1 MSGLTLRM
9 KTTILT
15 TSLGLGAVGV
25 FGAFAAHSDIL
36 AIAPAW
42 VAMFASISEDAGV
55 HVDRDKLLKIATGVL
70 LGVGGLLGG
79 MKMANTY
86 FAYTGIGTIPAV
98 VANAGMNAVATWL
111 AGRAWGHIVLE
122 EDLEQSVE
130 NLVRAMMA
138 SIGVALPGRG

>member
-1 MSGLTLRM
+1 
-9 KTTILT
+9 
-15 TSLGLGAVGV
+15 
-25 FGAFAAHSDIL
+25 
-36 AIAPAW
+36 
-42 VAMFASISEDAGV
+42 MFASISEDAGV